1 MKTSVNLQEPFTYSV
16 IPLVIVIVLIIGFTI
31 YLIITRKVKTQ
42 KKQEKSRAKKIPERN
57 IKDIKQIKERY
68 LKQLD
73 TIESEYNNQK
83 IELRQAYMLISEA
96 VRMFVFEATDIK
108 TQNYSLN
115 EIKKM
120 NLPVLYDLIKEY
132 YEPEFAFKPVGDF
145 SSSINKARSVILKWN

>member
-1 MKTSVNLQEPFTYSV
+1 MKLLSIYIKNLDS
-16 IPLVIVIVLIIGFTI
+16 
-31 YLIITRKVKTQ
+31 
-42 KKQEKSRAKKIPERN
+42 
-57 IKDIKQIKERY
+57 
-68 LKQLD
+68 
-73 TIESEYNNQK
+73 IESKYNNQK
-83 IELRQAYMLISEA
+83 IELRQAYTLISEA